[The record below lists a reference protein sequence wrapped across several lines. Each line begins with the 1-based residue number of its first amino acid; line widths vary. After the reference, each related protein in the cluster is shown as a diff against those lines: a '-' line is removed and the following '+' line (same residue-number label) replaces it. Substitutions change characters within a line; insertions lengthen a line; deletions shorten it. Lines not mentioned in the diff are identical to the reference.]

1 MPTPPLFHWH
11 LQPLLLSILLLLGLL
26 YALSWRRWPGENRQQ
41 PLYWTLG
48 LLSTALLTASPWD
61 QMGHQALFVVRMGE
75 TLSLVYLVSC
85 LFLAGLPARW
95 FTLLQNQAP
104 GRWLLK
110 WLCGTVTPSALF
122 NLVFLAWHVPA
133 LYELSLHN
141 PLLNQLT
148 LAALPLLGALMWLPL
163 LSPLKSLRLSS
174 ARQMFYVVSLI
185 FGGLPLFALLTF
197 SKGVLYPSY
206 LTAPR
211 ITSLSA
217 FADQQLG
224 GWLQKLFTSLVF
236 AGAFIVIFLAW
247 NQRQRRQDLVDN
259 QEAVENFALVQRAPE
274 RRG

>member
-1 MPTPPLFHWH
+1 MPTPPTFHWH
-11 LQPLLLSILLLLGLL
+11 LYPLLLSLLLFLGLT
-26 YALSWRRWPGENRQQ
+26 YALLWRRWPGENPRQ
-41 PLYWTLG
+41 PLYWALG
-48 LLSTALLTASPWD
+48 LLTTAGITASPWD

-75 TLSLVYLVSC
+75 TLSLVYVVSC
-85 LFLAGLPARW
+85 FFLAGLPARW
-95 FTLLQNQAP
+95 FSLLHSQAT

-110 WLCGTVTPSALF
+110 WLCGTVTPSAVF
-122 NLVFLAWHVPA
+122 NLIFLVWHLPP
-133 LYELSLHN
+133 LYEMTLQSSV
-141 PLLNQLT
+141 LNQLS
-148 LAALPLLGALMWLPL
+148 LVCLPLLGGLMWLPL
-163 LSPLKSLRLSS
+163 LSPLKSLRLSF

-206 LTAPR
+206 LSAPR
-211 ITSLSA
+211 IASLSA

-247 NQRQRRQDLVDN
+247 NQRQRRQDLQEN
-259 QEAVENFALVQRAPE
+259 QTAVENFALIQRAAE

>member
-1 MPTPPLFHWH
+1 MPTPPTFHWH
-11 LQPLLLSILLLLGLL
+11 LYPLLMSILLSLGLI
-26 YALSWRRWPGENRQQ
+26 YALLWRRWPGENQRQ
-41 PLYWTLG
+41 PLCWSLG
-48 LLSTALLTASPWD
+48 LLATACVTASPWD

-75 TLSLVYLVSC
+75 TLTLVYVVSC

-95 FTLLQNQAP
+95 FEELQAQRS

-122 NLVFLAWHVPA
+122 NLIFLAWHLPPFYDITLA
-133 LYELSLHN
+133 SST
-141 PLLNQLT
+141 LNQLC
-148 LAALPLLGALMWLPL
+148 LASLPLLGGLMWLPL
-163 LSPLKSLRLSS
+163 LSPLHSLRLSS

-185 FGGLPLFALLTF
+185 FGGLPLFGLLTF
-197 SKGVLYPSY
+197 SKGVLYSSY
-206 LTAPR
+206 LNAPR

-247 NQRQRRQDLVDN
+247 NQRQRRQDVQDN
-259 QEAVENFALVQRAPE
+259 QTAVENFGLIQRASE